1 MRWRR
6 DNRPPQHF
14 QHAVKM
20 SDRKF
25 DVEVLALPGSGL
37 GRHLPAA
44 MDVSEVAVN
53 EACLPLVARREMASH
68 CWNKHG

>member
-1 MRWRR
+1 
-6 DNRPPQHF
+6 
-14 QHAVKM
+14 M

-53 EACLPLVARREMASH
+53 EACLPLVARREMGLALLEQARVTNS
-68 CWNKHG
+68 GTPGPGRERP